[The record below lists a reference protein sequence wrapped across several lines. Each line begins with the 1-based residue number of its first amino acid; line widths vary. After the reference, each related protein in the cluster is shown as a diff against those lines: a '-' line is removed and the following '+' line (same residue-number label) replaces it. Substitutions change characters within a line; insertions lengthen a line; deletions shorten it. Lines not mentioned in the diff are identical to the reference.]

1 MRKVKKHIGLII
13 ILIILIAFPT
23 SLSNQTKINMRVI
36 VTGIAVDKSG
46 DEFEVTAQIV
56 KPSVGSKTAGGG
68 ASIDYISD
76 KGKTLS
82 GAVSKMA
89 FKAGKASAFSHT
101 NFVILGKDM
110 LQEDVTE
117 SLDYFIRDKII
128 KNSAL
133 ILFSEEK
140 ASDEMKKTK
149 NTDQSVGMGL
159 QKVFLFKEHESD
171 GLMTTTMEFLNQN
184 RGLSKTA
191 TVSVLSLKTNEESM
205 QESGGSSGGSS
216 SGSSGGSSSSSSGG
230 SSGGSGES
238 SSGSESQSSGGESG
252 SGSGS
257 GSGGESQSSGS
268 GGGSGGESQNQYFV
282 AESPILM
289 FVDGKF
295 SGKLESHEEIS
306 GFMLTNKE
314 SQAMDIM
321 VESSDEGRLKNAKI
335 EVNVKN
341 MRSKKKV
348 TFEGDKPCMNIKVKI
363 YNAEI
368 NEILCDE
375 IVASLDEKEYE
386 TLKND
391 LKNEI
396 KKRVTACFNKSK
408 EAGADIFEAYEMA
421 YRLHYKKTTSK
432 YNSMEEFLNDL
443 ILNVDVDIRKLD
455 Y

>member
-1 MRKVKKHIGLII
+1 MMRKLKKHIGLIL
-13 ILIILIAFPT
+13 ILVIVVAFPT

-46 DEFEVTAQIV
+46 EEFEVTAQIV

-76 KGKTLS
+76 KGETLS
-82 GAVSKMA
+82 GAISKMA

-101 NFVILGKDM
+101 NFIILGKDM
-110 LQEDVTE
+110 LNEDVSE

-149 NTDQSVGMGL
+149 NTDLSVGMGL

-171 GLMTTTMEFLNQN
+171 GLMTTTMEFLNN
-184 RGLSKTA
+184 NHSLSKTA
-191 TVSVLSLKTNEESM
+191 TASVLSLKTNEESM
-205 QESGGSSGGSS
+205 KESSSSSESSQSS
-216 SGSSGGSSSSSSGG
+216 SGSSGGSSSSEGSSGG
-230 SSGGSGES
+230 SSESQGSSSQSGESGGESSSSGSGGES
-238 SSGSESQSSGGESG
+238 SSGS
-252 SGSGS
+252 
-257 GSGGESQSSGS
+257 SSGS
-268 GGGSGGESQNQYFV
+268 SGQSENQYFV

-289 FVDGKF
+289 FVAGKYV
-295 SGKLESHEEIS
+295 GKLETHEEIS

-321 VESSDEGRLKNAKI
+321 IESSDKGRLKGSKV
-335 EVNVKN
+335 EVNIKN
-341 MRSKKKV
+341 MRSKKRVKFDNEKPQLDIEVKV
-348 TFEGDKPCMNIKVKI
+348 

-368 NEILCDE
+368 NEILCKD
-375 IVASLDEKEYE
+375 IVASLTEDEYAIMQ
-386 TLKND
+386 ND
-391 LKNEI
+391 LKEEI
-396 KKRVTACFNKSK
+396 KKRVKSCFEKAKQSK
-408 EAGADIFEAYEMA
+408 ADIFDAYEMA
-421 YRLHYKKTTSK
+421 YRTHYKKTKK
-432 YNSMEEFLNDL
+432 YKTMEEFLDDL
-443 ILNVDVDIRKLD
+443 ILNVEVDVRKLD